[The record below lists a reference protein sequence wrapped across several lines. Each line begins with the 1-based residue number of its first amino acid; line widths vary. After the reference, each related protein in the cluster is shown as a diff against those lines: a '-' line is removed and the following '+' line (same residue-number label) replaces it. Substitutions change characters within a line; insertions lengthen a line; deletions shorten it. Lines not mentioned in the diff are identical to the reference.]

1 MTIQDEIL
9 AALKD
14 EYASGK
20 TQKEIGEKHGLTQ
33 TDVQRLLSG
42 DRKVDGLKLKTFL
55 RMFPNASI
63 NLNGNTV
70 NVRSDNGSTA
80 FGVVAGDVNNVG
92 QIPRELISAVLADK
106 SLSIAERAQLLK
118 ELYKK

>member
-1 MTIQDEIL
+1 MNVFEKILSELRAEYDKGRSYSDVANSRNVSYSYMRDILTGKQDVGKISLEYL
-9 AALKD
+9 LK
-14 EYASGK
+14 
-20 TQKEIGEKHGLTQ
+20 
-33 TDVQRLLSG
+33 
-42 DRKVDGLKLKTFL
+42 
-55 RMFPNASI
+55 MFPNASI
-63 NLNGNTV
+63 NLHGNTV

-80 FGVVAGDVNNVG
+80 FGVIAGDVNNVG